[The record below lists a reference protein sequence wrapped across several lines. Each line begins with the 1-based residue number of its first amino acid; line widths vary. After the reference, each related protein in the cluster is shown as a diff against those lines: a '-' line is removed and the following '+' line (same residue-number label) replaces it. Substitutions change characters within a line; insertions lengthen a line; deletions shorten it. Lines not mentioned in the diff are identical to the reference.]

1 MAQRTLSA
9 ASSPAEPHPGFA
21 LATHWVGRLPVVVG
35 SLTIVLGMVAVEAY
49 IFGPGPLIPAWPF
62 IPPVE
67 PLTAILFV
75 LIGGALVALKGHLP
89 QHQLVCAG
97 TAILISA
104 LVLAEYLIWRN
115 LGFDTLLFPDDVFLI
130 RSAFPG
136 RPPPII
142 ATCFLLLGL
151 ALVVTREGWHLAYR
165 RVYLSVLMVA
175 AVLPAIAIVGH
186 LFGVPEL
193 YAFAPGV
200 GTSPMAALLLLL
212 LAASVTVATHEAT
225 IVEFLVAP
233 DPGAILLRWLL
244 PVAVSIPILF
254 AAGSLLALRLGLY
267 QKHIVL
273 ALFVAGFIGL
283 SLVAAFRVAAVVR
296 RADIERRA
304 AEWAEADLA
313 LGERLLQAEQATG
326 AALRES
332 VRQTRELLEILSHA
346 PVLAR
351 GLDGRIQFWSAGA
364 ERLYGWTEKEAVGTD
379 ALKLLHT
386 EFPVPPDE
394 AIATLLER
402 GEWHGELSRRSRSGA
417 RVQVASHWILHR
429 DHDGRPGSVIEV
441 DNDVTEQKHAEE
453 ALRRGEA
460 RYRAL
465 VAAAAQIV
473 WTASADGR
481 RPIDTSQWEAF
492 TGQTG
497 SEATWGGWFEA
508 IHPDDR
514 AEAIRAWSE
523 AVAGRE
529 PLATEHR
536 LRRRDGEYR
545 SMEVRAVP
553 VLDDNGRIREWVGAH
568 TDITDRVQAEEQ
580 LSQAQRLQAV
590 GTLAGGVA
598 HEVNNQLMAVLGF
611 GEFVVGAL
619 GQDHPQ
625 ASDVREMV
633 SAATRAARV
642 AQQLLTFSRRQVK
655 QTELLD
661 PHAAITALVPV
672 LERLLG
678 ADKTLVVLPDRARC
692 RVVADRT
699 QIDQVLINLAAN
711 ARDAMRTGGRLTIGV
726 DDVLLDE
733 DYAEAHGVSHLEPGP
748 YVRITVSD
756 TGTGMSKETLAKI
769 FEPFYTTKPV
779 GAGTGLGLSTVY
791 GIVKQHDG
799 FIWPYSE
806 PGYGTTMKIYLP
818 AAPEDA
824 TLAAVLE
831 HEPGLEMASDLEPSL
846 VLVVED
852 EPAIRELVRRT
863 LEGVGLL
870 VIEAENGRQ
879 ALDIFALGGEPPK
892 LVLTDVI
899 MPELNGRELSD
910 LLADL
915 HPNLPVLFMS
925 GYTGDDVLA
934 RSLLPETAPFIQKP
948 FAPEELLARVRAM
961 LAGAAAPEMR

>member
-1 MAQRTLSA
+1 
-9 ASSPAEPHPGFA
+9 
-21 LATHWVGRLPVVVG
+21 
-35 SLTIVLGMVAVEAY
+35 
-49 IFGPGPLIPAWPF
+49 
-62 IPPVE
+62 
-67 PLTAILFV
+67 
-75 LIGGALVALKGHLP
+75 
-89 QHQLVCAG
+89 
-97 TAILISA
+97 
-104 LVLAEYLIWRN
+104 
-115 LGFDTLLFPDDVFLI
+115 
-130 RSAFPG
+130 
-136 RPPPII
+136 
-142 ATCFLLLGL
+142 
-151 ALVVTREGWHLAYR
+151 
-165 RVYLSVLMVA
+165 
-175 AVLPAIAIVGH
+175 
-186 LFGVPEL
+186 
-193 YAFAPGV
+193 
-200 GTSPMAALLLLL
+200 
-212 LAASVTVATHEAT
+212 
-225 IVEFLVAP
+225 
-233 DPGAILLRWLL
+233 
-244 PVAVSIPILF
+244 
-254 AAGSLLALRLGLY
+254 
-267 QKHIVL
+267 
-273 ALFVAGFIGL
+273 
-283 SLVAAFRVAAVVR
+283 
-296 RADIERRA
+296 
-304 AEWAEADLA
+304 
-313 LGERLLQAEQATG
+313 
-326 AALRES
+326 
-332 VRQTRELLEILSHA
+332 
-346 PVLAR
+346 
-351 GLDGRIQFWSAGA
+351 
-364 ERLYGWTEKEAVGTD
+364 
-379 ALKLLHT
+379 
-386 EFPVPPDE
+386 
-394 AIATLLER
+394 
-402 GEWHGELSRRSRSGA
+402 
-417 RVQVASHWILHR
+417 
-429 DHDGRPGSVIEV
+429 
-441 DNDVTEQKHAEE
+441 
-453 ALRRGEA
+453 
-460 RYRAL
+460 
-465 VAAAAQIV
+465 
-473 WTASADGR
+473 
-481 RPIDTSQWEAF
+481 
-492 TGQTG
+492 
-497 SEATWGGWFEA
+497 
-508 IHPDDR
+508 
-514 AEAIRAWSE
+514 
-523 AVAGRE
+523 
-529 PLATEHR
+529 
-536 LRRRDGEYR
+536 
-545 SMEVRAVP
+545 
-553 VLDDNGRIREWVGAH
+553 
-568 TDITDRVQAEEQ
+568 
-580 LSQAQRLQAV
+580 
-590 GTLAGGVA
+590 
-598 HEVNNQLMAVLGF
+598 
-611 GEFVVGAL
+611 
-619 GQDHPQ
+619 
-625 ASDVREMV
+625 MV